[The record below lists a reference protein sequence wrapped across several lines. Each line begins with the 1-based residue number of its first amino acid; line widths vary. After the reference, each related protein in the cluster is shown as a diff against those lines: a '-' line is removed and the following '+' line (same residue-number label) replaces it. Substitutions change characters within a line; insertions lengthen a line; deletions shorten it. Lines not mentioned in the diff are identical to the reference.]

1 MPHLIGVA
9 SGKGGVGK
17 TTFSVNLA
25 LELAK
30 KSVKTVL
37 VDADMGLANAQLHLG
52 IRATRNISDYLLNDL
67 NLSEV
72 ITNVEPNLD
81 FIPGASGNRTIA
93 NLPAAAIVAMTERL
107 KKEVDS
113 EAIIIDVAAGISDQI
128 LSILHLCDSKL
139 IVMTDE
145 PTSIADA
152 YGITKLIHSK
162 EGLSRVFLVP
172 NMVSNSDHGARVFEN
187 MNKLTM
193 SFLGQPLQY
202 LGSVR
207 EDNAVVQSVKK
218 RLPLYKVSNESLARA
233 NIREIA
239 DKTINSLIANMQL
252 QPAM

>member
-67 NLSEV
+67 TLSEV
-72 ITNVEPNLD
+72 ITTVEPNLD
-81 FIPGASGNRTIA
+81 FIPGASGSRTIA

-107 KKEVDS
+107 KEVDS
-113 EAIIIDVAAGISDQI
+113 EAIIIDIAAGISDQI

-162 EGLSRVFLVP
+162 RDS
-172 NMVSNSDHGARVFEN
+172 A
-187 MNKLTM
+187 
-193 SFLGQPLQY
+193 
-202 LGSVR
+202 SV
-207 EDNAVVQSVKK
+207 
-218 RLPLYKVSNESLARA
+218 
-233 NIREIA
+233 
-239 DKTINSLIANMQL
+239 
-252 QPAM
+252 

>member
-1 MPHLIGVA
+1 M
-9 SGKGGVGK
+9 
-17 TTFSVNLA
+17 
-25 LELAK
+25 
-30 KSVKTVL
+30 
-37 VDADMGLANAQLHLG
+37 
-52 IRATRNISDYLLNDL
+52 
-67 NLSEV
+67 
-72 ITNVEPNLD
+72 EPNLD

-113 EAIIIDVAAGISDQI
+113 EAIIIDIAAGISDQI

-162 EGLSRVFLVP
+162 EGLRRHFWSPTWLAM
-172 NMVSNSDHGARVFEN
+172 NHGAKVFEN

-239 DKTINSLIANMQL
+239 DKTINSLIANMKL

>member
-17 TTFSVNLA
+17 TTFSVNFA

-30 KSVKTVL
+30 KGISTVL
-37 VDADMGLANAQLHLG
+37 VDADRGLANAQLHLG
-52 IRATRNISDYLLNDL
+52 IRATRTISDYLLNDL
-67 NLSEV
+67 KLSEV
-72 ITNVEPNLD
+72 MTSVEANLG

-93 NLPAAAIVAMTERL
+93 NMPVAAIVSMVEKLKTEI
-107 KKEVDS
+107 DS
-113 EAIIIDVAAGISDQI
+113 EVIIIDVAAGISDQI
-128 LSILHLCDSKL
+128 LSILHLCNSKL

-152 YGITKLIHSK
+152 YGITKLIHSQ

-172 NMVSNSDHGARVFEN
+172 NMVSNSEHGLKVFDN
-187 MNKLTM
+187 MNRLTM
-193 SFLGQPLQY
+193 SFLGEPLRY
-202 LGSVR
+202 LGCVR

-233 NIREIA
+233 NISNIA
-239 DKTINSLIANMQL
+239 DETINSLLANIKL
-252 QPAM
+252 